1 MTIASAPGRSI
12 RRQETERPDLL
23 GFEIWGRIDKA
34 DMAWMAGQVQDAFAE
49 ADVIDVILVM
59 HHYDGAELG
68 AVFDLE
74 SLKAQ
79 ARSVFNVRRY
89 AVVGAP
95 TWAEAMI
102 TLMSP
107 LSPVEAQAFT
117 LDDLDAAWR
126 WVRGAE

>member
-1 MTIASAPGRSI
+1 
-12 RRQETERPDLL
+12 
-23 GFEIWGRIDKA
+23 
-34 DMAWMAGQVQDAFAE
+34 
-49 ADVIDVILVM
+49 M

-74 SLKAQ
+74 SLQAQ
-79 ARSVFNVRRY
+79 ARSVFHVRRY

-95 TWAEAMI
+95 AWAKAMI

-107 LSPVEAQAFT
+107 LAPVEAQAFT
-117 LDDLDAAWR
+117 LGDLDAAWN